1 METFRELLRMNGWK
15 EKVDLQKMSTSQ
27 SQYTSITNYTW
38 VKSTISSR
46 ACYLAHPMPMGFHQG
61 DATNSNLPLQ
71 YGVHM
76 IVYID
81 DGRLPN
87 QVKNHLEALFV
98 LMSIINIPNS
108 VTTLTQKTEFLGLL
122 VDSTSL
128 HLCLQERSP
137 STSGCKTH
145 RVVPVS

>member
-1 METFRELLRMNGWK
+1 MEGMETFRELLRMNGWV

-46 ACYLAHPMPMGFHQG
+46 ACNLARPVPMGFYQG

-76 IVYID
+76 MVYID
-81 DGRLPN
+81 DIL
-87 QVKNHLEALFV
+87 
-98 LMSIINIPNS
+98 LMGGSQI
-108 VTTLTQKTEFLGLL
+108 K
-122 VDSTSL
+122 
-128 HLCLQERSP
+128 
-137 STSGCKTH
+137 
-145 RVVPVS
+145 